1 MDYTTHD
8 IPTYILSEAEDYQ
21 TFLNF
26 FGSLRLL
33 NYPLKAIVC
42 DENTNIYQ
50 ACKYV
55 YPQAAVQLCQNHYK
69 ENIRRSLDL
78 VANRQYTGFMR
89 EIEELFL
96 FKRSP
101 DDFNRKAK
109 LIFSQYQGNVLCTS
123 IMADIYR
130 NQSLLL
136 GWRGEKH
143 IPTTTNLIE
152 CFNSHLQGRL
162 KTIKGF
168 ESFKHADLWLN
179 GYFLRR
185 RLKKFTSCEGKFRV
199 LNGYNSLQKAK
210 KPDVDIPPFFNE
222 KRDRF

>member
-1 MDYTTHD
+1 
-8 IPTYILSEAEDYQ
+8 
-21 TFLNF
+21 
-26 FGSLRLL
+26 
-33 NYPLKAIVC
+33 
-42 DENTNIYQ
+42 
-50 ACKYV
+50 
-55 YPQAAVQLCQNHYK
+55 
-69 ENIRRSLDL
+69 
-78 VANRQYTGFMR
+78 MR

-109 LIFSQYQGNVLCTS
+109 NILKENEGNSLCIS
-123 IMADIYR
+123 IIADIYR
-130 NQSLLL
+130 NQNLLL

-143 IPTTTNLIE
+143 VPTTTNLIE

-179 GYFLRR
+179 AYFLRR
-185 RLKKFTSCEGKFRV
+185 RMKRFTSCEGKFRG
-199 LNGYNSLQKAK
+199 LNGYSSLQKSK
-210 KPDVDIPPFFNE
+210 KADVDIPPFFNE